1 MILIACATYVN
12 LKGRPI
18 NAAQSRRESIALYC
32 ALVLI
37 VIWGINFSV
46 QKYVFNSLPPGGF
59 LFIRYLIMPVC
70 AVALLTYRYG
80 KHFPRVSRADFW
92 ALARMGFIG
101 HAVHV
106 GMVTY
111 GIAWSTAF
119 SSSLIL
125 ACGPIFTLLILRI
138 KGLERLRG
146 AQVTGVA
153 VAFLGVLVFLSD
165 KLTAGRW
172 QATGG
177 DLFLLVAASFFS
189 YYTVAAKPLVERL
202 GGVVTMAYGTLFGS
216 LPVVLV
222 TLPAGLAVS
231 WSALPTSVWVALVWS
246 ITVSAFLG
254 WLVWAWVNAVRG
266 VARSAPLMYLMPPVA
281 GLVAWLFT
289 GEQFTVIKLI
299 GAGVTLGGV
308 AIAQFS
314 SRGMLQ
320 ARKPGD

>member
-1 MILIACATYVN
+1 MVL
-12 LKGRPI
+12 
-18 NAAQSRRESIALYC
+18 LY
-32 ALVLI
+32 L
-37 VIWGINFSV
+37 
-46 QKYVFNSLPPGGF
+46 
-59 LFIRYLIMPVC
+59 
-70 AVALLTYRYG
+70 RYG
-80 KHFPRVSRADFW
+80 RQLAA
-92 ALARMGFIG
+92 ALARTTFALARIGLIG
-101 HAVHV
+101 HSVHV

-146 AQVTGVA
+146 AQVTGVV

-202 GGVVTMAYGTLFGS
+202 GGVTTMAYGTLFGS
-216 LPVVLV
+216 APVVLF

-281 GLVAWLFT
+281 GLVAWGLT
-289 GEQFTVIKLI
+289 ASATRRPRSP
-299 GAGVTLGGV
+299 ARRSRWRASRWPSSPRRRATRCARRRRRSTDC
-308 AIAQFS
+308 AIMAAQE
-314 SRGMLQ
+314 
-320 ARKPGD
+320 AR